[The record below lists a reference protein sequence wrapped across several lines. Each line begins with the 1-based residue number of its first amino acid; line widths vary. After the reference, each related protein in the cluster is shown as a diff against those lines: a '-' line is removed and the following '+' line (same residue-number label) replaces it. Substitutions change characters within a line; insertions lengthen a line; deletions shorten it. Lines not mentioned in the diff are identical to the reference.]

1 MTTTGWTMEILQSW
15 NYFTNKFNEVT
26 KNVLFK
32 YFRAS
37 EARSYGETMIQAPT
51 KAIRNLYFKQMS
63 HSTDGT
69 LTQTEV

>member
-1 MTTTGWTMEILQSW
+1 MTIGWIMEILQSW
-15 NYFTNKFNEVT
+15 NNFTNKFNEVT
-26 KNVLFK
+26 KIVLI
-32 YFRAS
+32 YHYRAS